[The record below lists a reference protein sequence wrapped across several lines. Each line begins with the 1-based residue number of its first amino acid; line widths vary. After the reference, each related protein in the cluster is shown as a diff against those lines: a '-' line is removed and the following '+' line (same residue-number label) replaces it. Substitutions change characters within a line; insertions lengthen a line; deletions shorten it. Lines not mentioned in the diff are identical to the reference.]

1 MEIWHATSIDD
12 ALAAM
17 ADGPD
22 VTPLAGG
29 TDLMVEVNFRQ
40 RNPQRVVSLRRV
52 RELAEWDAG
61 RIGANVT
68 YQTMESGP
76 IPALAEA
83 ARTVGSPQIRTAG
96 TLGGNLGTASPAGDT
111 LPVLAAL
118 DADIEL
124 RSVGGT
130 RVLPWHQFITG
141 VKQTARHPDELI
153 TAAILPPEM
162 PERQAFA
169 KIGIRSAMV
178 ISMVSACAMRWAD
191 GRVALAMG
199 AVAPGPLRLPRAEDL
214 VSGDMPPAAEDLDRL
229 QHLVF
234 EDVRPITDQRG
245 TEAYRRRAA
254 GVLARRVVERIFA

>member
-1 MEIWHATSIDD
+1 MEIVHATSIDD
-12 ALAAM
+12 ALAALA
-17 ADGPD
+17 ADPD

-40 RNPQRVVSLRRV
+40 RDPRRVVSLRRI
-52 RELAEWDAG
+52 RELAVWDDR

-76 IPALAEA
+76 VLALAEA

-118 DADIEL
+118 DAEIEL
-124 RSVGGT
+124 RSTAGIRTIGW
-130 RVLPWHQFITG
+130 RQFITG
-141 VKQTARHPDELI
+141 VKRTDRRPDELI
-153 TAAILPPEM
+153 TAAILPADM
-162 PERQAFA
+162 PEDQAFA

-191 GRVALAMG
+191 GRVAVAMG
-199 AVAPGPLRLPRAEDL
+199 AVAPGPLRLARVEDL
-214 VSGDMPPAAEDLDRL
+214 VSGLSAPDPDTLDRL
-229 QHLVF
+229 QQMAAAEVQ
-234 EDVRPITDQRG
+234 PITDQRG
-245 TEAYRRRAA
+245 TEAYRRHAA
-254 GVLARRVVERIFA
+254 GVLARRVVERVLA